1 MLKEVLLG
9 MKKNRLCEILI
20 KPIALFAF
28 VIFPAY
34 VLAHS
39 CVCCFGGEGSS
50 GKVSSVC
57 CPPSACH
64 AGENEIAECVNCFEY
79 FTAEDGISDGTENHK
94 QRGIFLSALIQCN
107 SNFLEYSRFVKFN
120 KYAESLST
128 NQTPLHIICS
138 EVLLI

>member
-64 AGENEIAECVNCFEY
+64 AGENEIAEIDY
-79 FTAEDGISDGTENHK
+79 YWGK
-94 QRGIFLSALIQCN
+94 LSAKPEAEQCGW
-107 SNFLEYSRFVKFN
+107 LQD
-120 KYAESLST
+120 SLP
-128 NQTPLHIICS
+128 Q
-138 EVLLI
+138 